1 MSSFLTDFRLALR
14 SMDTLCLEPSRA
26 LSMASAETRTR
37 RRGGRLNFP
46 RRSRTLIFRSL
57 ICRGRRGGGG
67 GGHCLAA
74 LHKEPLWEAVG
85 SASTK
90 GSAPLL
96 QDQPHQG
103 CAHPGSELGP
113 PCSCGNCTMGSSQSH
128 TGDQESEE
136 SLCGLQ
142 RQFWFPWARRT
153 FALSGA
159 LQSKQQP

>member
-37 RRGGRLNFP
+37 RKGGRLNFP

-57 ICRGRRGGGG
+57 ICKGRGGAGV

-85 SASTK
+85 SASTEPQRDLHLSCRTTLTK
-90 GSAPLL
+90 GLPTQAQS
-96 QDQPHQG
+96 HG
-103 CAHPGSELGP
+103 LGP
-113 PCSCGNCTMGSSQSH
+113 ACSGSSCTTRSSQTH
-128 TGDQESEE
+128 RGDQESEKP
-136 SLCGLQ
+136 LCG
-142 RQFWFPWARRT
+142 P
-153 FALSGA
+153 
-159 LQSKQQP
+159 